1 MKASITGVFSDLIYI
16 GNNQNFGAQACAFRD
31 RHPKYPKGVP
41 WDQNFCLQIF
51 VSLSFNDVILC
62 ILLIY
67 LEENAKI
74 WDKLAIFPG
83 YFCNGKLSKNG
94 QFFSYFGI
102 FFQINQQNA

>member
-1 MKASITGVFSDLIYI
+1 METRTTGVFRELIYI
-16 GNNQNFGAQACAFRD
+16 GKHQNFGAQACAFRD

-74 WDKLAIFPG
+74 
-83 YFCNGKLSKNG
+83 
-94 QFFSYFGI
+94 
-102 FFQINQQNA
+102 

>member
-1 MKASITGVFSDLIYI
+1 MKAFITGVFSDLIYI
-16 GNNQNFGAQACAFRD
+16 GKHQNFGARACAFRD

-74 WDKLAIFPG
+74 WEKLAILAQLLITEKPR
-83 YFCNGKLSKNG
+83 KNG
-94 QFFSYFGI
+94 QFSAFLSI
-102 FFQINQQNA
+102 FPQINVQNA